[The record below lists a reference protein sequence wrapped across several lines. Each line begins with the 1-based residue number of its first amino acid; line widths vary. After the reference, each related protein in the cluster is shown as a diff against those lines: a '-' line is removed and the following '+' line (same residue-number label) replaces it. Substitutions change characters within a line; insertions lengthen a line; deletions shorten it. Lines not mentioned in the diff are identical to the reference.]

1 MNLMWVCGAEIAN
14 LAAVFGLL
22 SRSPVT
28 LGSGLSRQAVGPVAF
43 GRSALAASQTAPT
56 PLTVTPAKWRPYF
69 PARSRALD
77 DITPCGIGGPL
88 PGCTGRSAAAGE
100 PCLCGSVV
108 RPHSDRAAM
117 AKLNDDQRRALEMLA
132 HQDGCAE
139 AALLA
144 DGFSI
149 DQLAGLVVQGYAVMQ
164 RRRVDIS
171 GRMRTVVWMQITEA
185 GRKAIAE

>member
-1 MNLMWVCGAEIAN
+1 VSCWNCHH
-14 LAAVFGLL
+14 
-22 SRSPVT
+22 
-28 LGSGLSRQAVGPVAF
+28 QAVLSADPWPDGRARL
-43 GRSALAASQTAPT
+43 RSADGLRG
-56 PLTVTPAKWRPYF
+56 VRDRGRRRPAELEG
-69 PARSRALD
+69 A
-77 DITPCGIGGPL
+77 
-88 PGCTGRSAAAGE
+88 AAAGE
-100 PCLCGSVV
+100 P
-108 RPHSDRAAM
+108 DRGAM

-149 DQLAGLVVQGYAVMQ
+149 DDLAGLVVGGFAVMQ

-185 GRKAIAE
+185 GRKAITDS